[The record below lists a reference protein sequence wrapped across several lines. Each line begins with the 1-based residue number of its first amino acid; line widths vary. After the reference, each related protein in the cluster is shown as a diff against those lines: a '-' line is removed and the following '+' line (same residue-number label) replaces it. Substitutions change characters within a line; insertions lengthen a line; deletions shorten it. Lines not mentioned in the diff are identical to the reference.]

1 MARIRT
7 RRTHRRIR
15 LTAVATILFMLSLS
29 AYLFSSII
37 LRAYNV
43 QLSVQIQKIHQD
55 ITVLERSNHVLNIE
69 LQALRSKDRVMAIAN
84 EAGLSS
90 NQENIVIINQ
100 GD

>member
-1 MARIRT
+1 MARIKT
-7 RRTHRRIR
+7 KRTHRRIR
-15 LTAVATILFMLSLS
+15 LSAFATV
-29 AYLFSSII
+29 LFSVSLVLFLLSSVI

-43 QLSVQIQKIHQD
+43 QLNIQVQKIRQE
-55 ITVLERSNHVLNIE
+55 ITILERNNHILNVE

-90 NQENIVIINQ
+90 NQENIVIINP

>member
-7 RRTHRRIR
+7 RRTYRKIR

-43 QLSVQIQKIHQD
+43 QLSVQIQNMRQEISL
-55 ITVLERSNHVLNIE
+55 LERSNHALNIE
-69 LQALRSKDRVMAIAN
+69 LLALRSKDRVMAIAF

-90 NQENIVIINQ
+90 NQENVVILNQ